1 MVAKYFLHL
10 KWWHIRKSQ
19 RTSLSSFYHFNF
31 IWIWPKQIQYSSP
44 SSFTRSQLWNGFKW
58 MWICVFHEWHQA
70 CLYIFDPKP
79 LVTKSTIPSLSPSAW
94 RNYSQWTAQMVKTK
108 WHKGIFDSLS
118 LVIFSCTSQNP
129 LTPPN
134 RQVCDVLMVMNST
147 NDKNQMIWSKFR
159 YVWLLSCVGLDA
171 LNVQHITTTQ

>member
-79 LVTKSTIPSLSPSAW
+79 LVTKSTIPSLSPSEW
-94 RNYSQWTAQMVKTK
+94 RNYSQWTAQLVKTK
-108 WHKGIFDSLS
+108 WHKPLVRHFWLFISCHIFMYITKSTN
-118 LVIFSCTSQNP
+118 TSQ
-129 LTPPN
+129 PP
-134 RQVCDVLMVMNST
+134 S
-147 NDKNQMIWSKFR
+147 
-159 YVWLLSCVGLDA
+159 VWRIDG
-171 LNVQHITTTQ
+171 NE